1 MKNLFRRMVMD
12 VLPCKLWDIVLEEVG
27 QTAVKFLHQQH
38 IHNDCMT
45 ACGTKSVEKAQ
56 HEK

>member
-1 MKNLFRRMVMD
+1 MD
-12 VLPCKLWDIVLEEVG
+12 VLPCELWDIVLEEVG